1 MGPIWEIGRA
11 TFSVGSPGAVVFG
24 LMFLGLI
31 GYLTSYILS
40 AVGKGQ
46 LAALINLVVMFVGIT
61 MVVGTIVAAIVAVAS
76 VAGFR

>member
-11 TFSVGSPGAVVFG
+11 TFSVGSPGAVVFA

-31 GYLTSYILS
+31 GYLTSYVLS

-46 LAALINLVVMFVGIT
+46 LAALINLVVMFAGII
-61 MVVGTIVAAIVAVAS
+61 MVVGTIVAAIVAVAG
-76 VAGFR
+76 VAGFK